1 MSSSIPLS
9 DRKLHAGMNDK
20 NTQQTSSQQRL
31 LSLDALRGLD
41 MMCIIGLDAIVHAL
55 APVLHG
61 ASAMTTLATQFRH
74 CHWEGI
80 HAYDLIFPLFLFISG
95 ISMAFS
101 IRKMH
106 QNGASRKKASWHL
119 IKRALILACLGIV
132 VNGPLELPCSD
143 WRFASVLGLIGIA
156 GACAGL
162 LALWVKKIP
171 WLAGILAGIL
181 VLIGCL
187 QLNIGTLDREGSIN
201 AIIDRA
207 ILPGS
212 LHGGVMDPEGILCI
226 VSAIAVALGGYLVG
240 NFLVNSSAKPGKK
253 AWSLL
258 GAGAVCLIAGYAMH
272 WSFYPAIKSIWS
284 SSFDLIASG
293 WSLLAFATAYFLFD
307 ILKWHKLAYP
317 FKVVGMNALFIYL
330 AQSLV
335 NFNSIANHLFIG
347 IADIWPAM
355 KWPILSLATFLIK
368 WLILA
373 WMDKRKIYIK
383 I

>member
-1 MSSSIPLS
+1 MNTPPSLS
-9 DRKLHAGMNDK
+9 DQPRPA
-20 NTQQTSSQQRL
+20 TSPRL
-31 LSLDALRGLD
+31 LSLDALRGFD
-41 MMCIIGLDAIVHAL
+41 MMCIIGLDAIVHAFTSL
-55 APVLHG
+55 FRGTPGVE
-61 ASAMTTLATQFRH
+61 TLSEQFKH
-74 CHWEGI
+74 CPWEGI

-106 QNGASRKKASWHL
+106 QNGASLGKASWHL
-119 IKRALILACLGIV
+119 VKRALILVCLGVI

-162 LALWVKKIP
+162 LALWVKKTP
-171 WLAGILAGIL
+171 WLAGILVGLL

-187 QLNIGTLDREGSIN
+187 QLNIGTLDRAGSIN
-201 AIIDRA
+201 AMIDRA

-226 VSAIAVALGGYLVG
+226 ISAIAVALGGYLAG
-240 NFLVNSSAKPGKK
+240 NFLAGSSSTPGKK
-253 AWSLL
+253 ALSLL
-258 GAGAVCLIAGYAMH
+258 GAGGICLIAGYAMH

-293 WSLLAFATAYFLFD
+293 WSLLAFSTAYFIFD
-307 ILKWHKLAYP
+307 ILKWQKLAYP
-317 FKVVGMNALFIYL
+317 FKVVGINALFIYL
-330 AQSLV
+330 AQALI
-335 NFNSIANHLFIG
+335 NFNGIASHFFVG

-355 KWPILSLATFLIK
+355 KWPILALTAFLIK